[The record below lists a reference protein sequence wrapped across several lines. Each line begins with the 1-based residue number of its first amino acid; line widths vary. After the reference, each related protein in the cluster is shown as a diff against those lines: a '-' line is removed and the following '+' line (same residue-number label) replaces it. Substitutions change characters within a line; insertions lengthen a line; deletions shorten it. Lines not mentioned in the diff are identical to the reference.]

1 MTIYNNPP
9 KQQWSNLLQRPDL
22 DQGNLLSNVR
32 ELLEQVRLEGDQA
45 LKQLTWLFDEVQLDD
60 FRVSEAEM
68 EAADQALD
76 PALKSALQVAA
87 ENIRAF
93 HQTQIGRFEKVET
106 SPGVQCWQ
114 RETPIDRVGL
124 YIPGGSAPLF
134 STVLMLGIPAQ
145 IAGCQEIV
153 LCSPPD
159 KNGQINPAIL
169 YAAQLVGIREIYKL
183 GGVQAVGALAF
194 GTSSI
199 LKVEKIF
206 GPGNRYV
213 TAAKQLVQLEG
224 VAIDMPAGPSEVLVV
239 ADASTPAA
247 YTAADLL
254 AQAEHGPDSQVIL
267 VTNEEDYAKAVEKA
281 VAEQILQ
288 LPRADI
294 ARQALAHSRS
304 FVLSDWQIAMQ
315 LVNSYAPEHLIIATE
330 NAHILAE
337 QVRNAGSVF
346 LGAYSPESIGDYA
359 SGTNHTLP
367 TNGFA
372 KAYSGVSVGAFVKK
386 ITFQELSPSGLQNLG
401 PVVEILAAAEQLEGH
416 KQAVSIRLAD
426 LNNNQNVA

>member
-9 KQQWSNLLQRPDL
+9 QAEWASLLARPDL
-22 DQGNLLSNVR
+22 DQGSLLTNVR
-32 ELLEQVRLEGDQA
+32 ELLDQVRLEGDQA
-45 LKQLTWLFDEVQLDD
+45 LKQLTWLFDEVQLDN
-60 FRVSEAEM
+60 FRVSAEEM
-68 EAADQALD
+68 IAAEQAID
-76 PALKSALQVAA
+76 PALKSALQIAA
-87 ENIRAF
+87 NNIRAF
-93 HQTQIGRFEKVET
+93 HETQVSQFEKVET

-159 KNGQINPAIL
+159 QNGRINPAIL
-169 YAAQLVGIREIYKL
+169 YAAQLVGIQEIYKL

-194 GTSSI
+194 GTASI
-199 LKVEKIF
+199 PKVEKIF

-224 VAIDMPAGPSEVLVV
+224 VAIDMPAGPSEVLVI
-239 ADASTPAA
+239 ADATTPAS

-267 VTNEEDYAKAVEKA
+267 VTNEEAYALAVEKA
-281 VAEQILQ
+281 VAEQLPQ
-288 LPRADI
+288 LPRAEI
-294 ARQALAHSRS
+294 AQQALEHSRS
-304 FVLSDWQIAMQ
+304 FVIPDWDLAMQ
-315 LVNSYAPEHLIIATE
+315 LVNEYAPEHLIIATE
-330 NAHILAE
+330 QANSLAE

-386 ITFQELSPSGLQNLG
+386 ITFQELSPRGLQNLG

-426 LNNNQNVA
+426 LNTKNPA

>member
-9 KQQWSNLLQRPDL
+9 QAEWASLLARPDL
-22 DQGNLLSNVR
+22 DQGNLLTNVR

-45 LKQLTWLFDEVQLDD
+45 LKQLTWLFDEAQLEN
-60 FRVSEAEM
+60 FRVSAEEM
-68 EAADQALD
+68 IAAEQAID

-87 ENIRAF
+87 NNIRAF
-93 HQTQIGRFEKVET
+93 HQTQVSQFEKVET

-159 KNGQINPAIL
+159 QNGQINPAIL
-169 YAAQLVGIREIYKL
+169 YAAKLVGIQEIYKL

-194 GTSSI
+194 GTASI
-199 LKVEKIF
+199 PKVEKIF

-224 VAIDMPAGPSEVLVV
+224 VAIDMPAGPSEVLVI
-239 ADASTPAA
+239 ADATTPAA

-267 VTNEEDYAKAVEKA
+267 VTNEEAYALAVEKA
-281 VAEQILQ
+281 VAEQLPQ
-288 LPRADI
+288 LPRAEI
-294 ARQALAHSRS
+294 AQQALEHSRS
-304 FVLSDWQIAMQ
+304 FVISDWDLAMQ
-315 LVNSYAPEHLIIATE
+315 LVNDYAPEHLIIATE
-330 NAHILAE
+330 NANSLAE
-337 QVRNAGSVF
+337 RVRNAGSVF

-386 ITFQELSPSGLQNLG
+386 ITFQELSPKGLQNLG

-426 LNNNQNVA
+426 LNTKNPA